1 MSDQDRL
8 NRTTGEGDEGTNQ
21 VNHII
26 RGEIRWPEM
35 RESSSC
41 GKLGVEKTKS
51 LLKR

>member
-21 VNHII
+21 VSDII

-35 RESSSC
+35 RVRKFELWEIRC
-41 GKLGVEKTKS
+41 GENKVFY
-51 LLKR
+51 